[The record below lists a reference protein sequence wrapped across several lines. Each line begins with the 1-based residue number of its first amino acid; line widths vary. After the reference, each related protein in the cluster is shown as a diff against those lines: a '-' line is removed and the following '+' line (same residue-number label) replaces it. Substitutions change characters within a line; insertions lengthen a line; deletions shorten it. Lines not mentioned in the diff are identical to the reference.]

1 MMLGGALFS
10 LGTPLLFKLGGLGMF
25 TCGFFTTHATASGW
39 VGRLCRGDKAQAAS
53 LYLLF
58 YYAGASV
65 IGTGSGIFLASAGWA
80 GVIGVTALLLS
91 GALWLAWRQQ
101 GLNRRTGVT

>member
-1 MMLGGALFS
+1 MVLLTLA
-10 LGTPLLFKLGGLGMF
+10 TPLAPVLAGVALLTF
-25 TCGFFTTHATASGW
+25 GFFVAHAVASGW

-80 GVIGVTALLLS
+80 GVIGITGFLLT
-91 GALWLAWRQQ
+91 GALWLAWRQRR
-101 GLNRRTGVT
+101 LNKRTGVA